1 MPAPPN
7 DSSADFPQGSQA
19 PLGDGQ
25 SLPGERHGSLTKSL
39 LRYLASL
46 IEISR
51 WRLLAAVVMMAM
63 TSLTEGLGVVLLFP
77 ILQVAGFNLA
87 NQGHVGHYTAEVQQ
101 FLRLSGLRPSL
112 WLATLLML
120 FMLLMALRSLFSRTQ
135 SVLTSSTVLKYE
147 MTLSRRLYEA
157 VINADWLFLVRRRSS
172 DFTHALTA
180 ELARVSTCTL
190 LLIGTLSN
198 ATLALVYIAVA
209 LKLSAGT
216 TLMVLGAGAALLLVS
231 GGWMRTAHESGT
243 ALSDSVSEVYSAA
256 IEHLQN
262 LKAMKTYDAQNA
274 DLKMFTSLEASALEQ
289 SLRNTRT
296 QAAAAFWFEAGS
308 LVVLGAVI
316 FVSLQVLRVGPASIL
331 LLLAVFTRLMP
342 RLAAGNSQLQ
352 AFLTDLPAFENVS
365 RIVEECRAHA
375 EANDEYAPGPAFARE
390 LRLERVSFRYES
402 EHPLVLDQVS
412 LTVAAGSITAIAGS
426 SGAGK
431 STLADLINGLL
442 LPESGRILVD
452 DMELTPQLARAW
464 RRQVGYV
471 AQDTV
476 LFHDTVRANL
486 LWAFPGASEEGLRE
500 ALKLAAAEFVFDL
513 PAGLETLVGDRGALL
528 SHGQRQRIALARALL
543 RKPALL
549 VLDEATNSLDPGNE
563 KRILDAIVQLKGRT
577 TVLMIAHRASAL
589 ERAEAIYV
597 VEDGGV
603 IEAGN
608 WNSFSSQPAS
618 RAGFLSRLQ
627 DAPA

>member
-19 PLGDGQ
+19 PLRDGQ
-25 SLPGERHGSLTKSL
+25 SLPGERHGSLSKSL

-51 WRLLAAVVMMAM
+51 WRLLAAVAMMAM

-77 ILQVAGFNLA
+77 ILQVAGFNLT

-112 WLATLLML
+112 WLATLLMV

-135 SVLTSSTVLKYE
+135 SVLTSSTVLQYE
-147 MTLSRRLYEA
+147 MTLSRRLYQA

-231 GGWMRTAHESGT
+231 GGWMRTAPESGP

-256 IEHLQN
+256 TEHLQN

-316 FVSLQVLRVGPASIL
+316 FVSLQILRVGPASIL

-365 RIVEECRAHA
+365 RIFEECRAHA

-412 LTVAAGSITAIAGS
+412 LTITAGSITAIAGT

-452 DMELTPQLARAW
+452 NMELTPQLARAW

-486 LWAFPGASEEGLRE
+486 LWALPAASEDGLRE

-589 ERAEAIYV
+589 ERAETIYV
-597 VEDGGV
+597 VADGGV
-603 IEAGN
+603 VEAGN